1 MNQWWFGL
9 VVLFGC
15 QHVVLGHAVS
25 LSTGDLTIQGR
36 RATYE
41 LRLPT
46 YEAAH
51 IPEPARDLFR
61 HVSFSEGGSS
71 ARIVQQACRGE
82 QQDASFR
89 CTAVYEFEAEPESV
103 DVRCTFTEI
112 TVPNHVHVLR
122 AVKAGAEDQAV
133 FDMTFQNATLNFQ
146 PPSPAFQ
153 ALAEIAGGAVRGAAG
168 AAQILLLVALVLAG
182 RSRRELAALAVCWII
197 SQAIVAVAV
206 PWTGWYPAPRFV
218 EAAAALSVAYL
229 AVEILFF
236 PTAAYRWAVVSVLGA
251 IHGLYLALLLQTT
264 GLHAAYLLAGAALAQ
279 LALIGVF
286 AIVWRFISK
295 AAGQLQPAR
304 IASLLLLVTGLGWFV
319 VRLRS

>member
-1 MNQWWFGL
+1 
-9 VVLFGC
+9 
-15 QHVVLGHAVS
+15 
-25 LSTGDLTIQGR
+25 
-36 RATYE
+36 
-41 LRLPT
+41 
-46 YEAAH
+46 
-51 IPEPARDLFR
+51 
-61 HVSFSEGGSS
+61 
-71 ARIVQQACRGE
+71 
-82 QQDASFR
+82 
-89 CTAVYEFEAEPESV
+89 
-103 DVRCTFTEI
+103 
-112 TVPNHVHVLR
+112 
-122 AVKAGAEDQAV
+122 VKAGAEDQAV